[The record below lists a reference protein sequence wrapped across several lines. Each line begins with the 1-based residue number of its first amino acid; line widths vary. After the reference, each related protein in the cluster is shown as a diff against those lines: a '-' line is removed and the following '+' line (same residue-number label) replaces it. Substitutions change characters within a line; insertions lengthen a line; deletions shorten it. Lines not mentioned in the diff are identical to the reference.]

1 MSNNQKNSSP
11 LLEDERIRKELSKR
25 FGLPPYWTFQ
35 EGINFFLPVEYQN
48 SFPLSVIINDYL
60 FEMLRREV
68 ETQRLETF
76 NKIEEVE
83 KILDYD
89 PVAAYEKR
97 KATWTKERATKIQLR
112 NLKSYGSKERKF
124 SFDEIQEEKRKYFCS
139 NIRIKPEILICYIID
154 HIDLFSN
161 EVEIPSWL
169 ARLIDDVQG
178 AIKNRDNQNS
188 RYTFPGKQ
196 IDSWDKLEIILV
208 SHEMVTI
215 KTPHDSKN
223 LTFQQIGMA
232 NKQNPE
238 KPQKVWEALKVF
250 ALLNGKFPNRDF
262 PDAEIKNEK
271 DRTKELNERLKQFF
285 NLPNKSIYKNHYRK
299 NHCWETNF
307 KISSKLDL
315 PSDETLPPSIS
326 ESEIESATRSVN
338 LPERNLYD
346 E

>member
-25 FGLPPYWTFQ
+25 FRLPPYWTFQ

-83 KILDYD
+83 KILAYD

-139 NIRIKPEILICYIID
+139 NIRIKPETLICYIVD
-154 HIDLFSN
+154 HIDLFSS
-161 EVEIPSWL
+161 EIEIPSKL
-169 ARLIDDVQG
+169 QAMLQTVENLSVTENENVIKPTKEEVEELLMDVSPELERFYNTTKNVLDKKIKDTTAEEICVACREAYQKMTASKEPIDK
-178 AIKNRDNQNS
+178 IKYLEEADLDCSEISDN
-188 RYTFPGKQ
+188 TE
-196 IDSWDKLEIILV
+196 KL
-208 SHEMVTI
+208 S
-215 KTPHDSKN
+215 
-223 LTFQQIGMA
+223 Q
-232 NKQNPE
+232 
-238 KPQKVWEALKVF
+238 
-250 ALLNGKFPNRDF
+250 
-262 PDAEIKNEK
+262 EIKGPILLKLVFRKYDNAGLK
-271 DRTKELNERLKQFF
+271 SIGIPTNYQNLHDLYRRLK
-285 NLPNKSIYKNHYRK
+285 KKTK
-299 NHCWETNF
+299 
-307 KISSKLDL
+307 K
-315 PSDETLPPSIS
+315 
-326 ESEIESATRSVN
+326 
-338 LPERNLYD
+338 
-346 E
+346 